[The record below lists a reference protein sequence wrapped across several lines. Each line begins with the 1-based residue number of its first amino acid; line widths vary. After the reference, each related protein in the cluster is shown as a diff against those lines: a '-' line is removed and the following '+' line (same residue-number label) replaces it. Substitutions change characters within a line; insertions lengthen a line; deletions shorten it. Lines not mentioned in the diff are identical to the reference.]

1 MSAHMLTQIILT
13 PIYLNTL
20 NDEKFGIL
28 MIFLN
33 IITFAVLIS
42 WFSGGLVRLLG
53 EYWSNKKITKFN
65 ETLILGKYVFT
76 SYALLTALL
85 SLILYYFLKQFG
97 YLNSIEF
104 FTVILILIYFILKT
118 IHTQTERQAF
128 VATNWQALGNNIEIT
143 KIIVFFF
150 LVIFLLPKYKS
161 LNVVFAALIAGVITQ
176 RVVTGIYLRFKIDF
190 LVRANSLIQ

>member
-33 IITFAVLIS
+33 IITFAVFGIS
-42 WFSGGLVRLLG
+42 WFSGGLLRLLG
-53 EYWSNKKITKFN
+53 EYWSNKKIAKFN

-85 SLILYYFLKQFG
+85 SFILYYF
-97 YLNSIEF
+97 
-104 FTVILILIYFILKT
+104 KT
-118 IHTQTERQAF
+118 IR
-128 VATNWQALGNNIEIT
+128 L
-143 KIIVFFF
+143 
-150 LVIFLLPKYKS
+150 
-161 LNVVFAALIAGVITQ
+161 
-176 RVVTGIYLRFKIDF
+176 FK
-190 LVRANSLIQ
+190 

>member
-33 IITFAVLIS
+33 IITFAVFGIS

-65 ETLILGKYVFT
+65 ETLIWE
-76 SYALLTALL
+76 SM
-85 SLILYYFLKQFG
+85 FLQVTIINCTFII
-97 YLNSIEF
+97 N
-104 FTVILILIYFILKT
+104 FILFFKT
-118 IHTQTERQAF
+118 I
-128 VATNWQALGNNIEIT
+128 
-143 KIIVFFF
+143 
-150 LVIFLLPKYKS
+150 
-161 LNVVFAALIAGVITQ
+161 
-176 RVVTGIYLRFKIDF
+176 
-190 LVRANSLIQ
+190 